1 MLNDRNSRV
10 AATLQ
15 NAAGIKA
22 VVKELQALNA
32 NIQQLQTRVM
42 KLAGGRSDEASVKSK
57 VRPSFA
63 RGTAP
68 EAYVIA
74 LLNFCWFGRG
84 ASLRRHVCCRCA
96 RAWVKLQKIL

>member
-1 MLNDRNSRV
+1 MLIDRNSRV

-68 EAYVIA
+68 EAYVIM
-74 LLNFCWFGRG
+74 LLNFCWCGRG
-84 ASLRRHVCCRCA
+84 ASMRRYVCCRCA